1 VTTRARWW
9 ILLAATYSI
18 GCLMHLRFSLWLV
31 RLRET
36 PFGSFALADLVP
48 ALSIV
53 AAFAVAAAI
62 ARQLGRS
69 PRPWRMAGFWLAWI
83 AAVVAVDLALTFSA
97 NEWAHYPQYALIAWL
112 LARALD
118 PERNRWCVGRVLFWV
133 TLMGAGDELLQYLW
147 ITASYSDYFDFN
159 DCLVNLLGAS
169 AGLLFYYGAAAGPSP
184 GTRRRFP
191 LGEVLAI
198 AILALAVKASFQ
210 AGLVAV
216 SPAAQVAVPPGGV
229 VRGVDG
235 TGTLYLQRSPRH
247 YGSWQG
253 GNRWAEYYVLPPV
266 AGLGLMLVA
275 GMVFAGV
282 GLPGWTPAPGKGGG
296 K

>member
-1 VTTRARWW
+1 MTRARWW
-9 ILLAATYSI
+9 ILLALAYSV
-18 GCLMHLRFSLWLV
+18 GVLMHLRFSLWLV
-31 RLRET
+31 RPRET
-36 PFGSFALADLVP
+36 PFGSLALADLVP

-62 ARQLGRS
+62 VLQLRRS
-69 PRPWRMAGFWLAWI
+69 PRPWVAAGFWLAWI
-83 AAVVAVDLALTFSA
+83 AAVVLVDLTLTFSA

-112 LARALD
+112 LARATD
-118 PERNRWCVGRVLFWV
+118 PGRSRWYVGRILFWV

-159 DCLVNLLGAS
+159 DCLVNLLGAG

-184 GTRRRFP
+184 DSRRGFP

-210 AGLVAV
+210 AGFVAT

-229 VRGVDG
+229 VRAADG
-235 TGTLYLQRSPRH
+235 TWTLYLQRSPRH

-253 GNRWAEYYVLPPV
+253 GQRRAAYYVLPPL
-266 AGLGLMLVA
+266 AGLGLILSV
-275 GMVFAGV
+275 GVVFAGLGFRGRV
-282 GLPGWTPAPGKGGG
+282 PAPGWGRG